1 MRQQFGALDDRS
13 PGGSQALTTLSLAL
27 LLIRVAASAWA
38 SVLQKQLFAQGYR
51 PTEIVYRGLAWMTIA
66 STPAVIASYLMHPN
80 DGTPWSAMAFP
91 LAVACLLDG
100 VGNVL
105 LVASIG
111 RGELSVIGP
120 INSYK
125 PLVGL
130 LGAWWWLGERPGSL
144 SLLGMGVILAGTWC
158 LAQGRSNDRGATPMH
173 AVAARFASIGLTA
186 LASVFLKESL
196 LRAPWLEVLWGWAL
210 GSSVVAMSI
219 DKLMCMTGSPR
230 PRQSLPTAGGSLD
243 PKLAWIALAYALLQG
258 STVLLFRTI
267 PIGPALALFQLSG
280 ILQVFLGWRLFR
292 EPHLGWRLLASLVM
306 AVGATMVLLGES
318 PLGAYNPEGVLEAA
332 K

>member
-1 MRQQFGALDDRS
+1 
-13 PGGSQALTTLSLAL
+13 
-27 LLIRVAASAWA
+27 LIRVAASAWA
-38 SVLQKQLFAQGYR
+38 SVLQKQLFAHWYR
-51 PTEIVYRGLAWMTIA
+51 PTEIVSRGLGWMAIA
-66 STPAVIASYLMHPN
+66 LAPVAFGSILMHPG
-80 DGTPWSAMAFP
+80 DGDSRAAMALP

-111 RGELSVIGP
+111 HGELSVIGP

-130 LGAWWWLGERPGSL
+130 LGAWWWLGERPASL
-144 SLLGMGVILAGTWC
+144 SLWGMLVILSGTWC
-158 LAQGRSNDRGATPMH
+158 LSQGRSRDRGATPPH
-173 AVAARFASIGLTA
+173 AIASRFASIVLTA
-186 LASVFLKESL
+186 AASVFLKEAL
-196 LRAPWLEVLWGWAL
+196 LRASWLEVLWGWAL

-219 DKLMCMTGSPR
+219 DILMRKTGPPR
-230 PRQSLPTAGGSLD
+230 PSESLPTAGGSLD
-243 PKLAWIALAYALLQG
+243 PKLARIALAYAVLQG
-258 STVLLFRTI
+258 STVLLFSRI
-267 PIGPALALFQLSG
+267 PVGPALALFQLSG

-292 EPHLGWRLLASLVM
+292 EPHLGWRLSASLVM

-318 PLGAYNPEGVLEAA
+318 PLGAYNLDGLEEAP

>member
-1 MRQQFGALDDRS
+1 MSIGLTPVAIGSFMVHSSDGA
-13 PGGSQALTTLSLAL
+13 T
-27 LLIRVAASAWA
+27 W
-38 SVLQKQLFAQGYR
+38 Y
-51 PTEIVYRGLAWMTIA
+51 
-66 STPAVIASYLMHPN
+66 
-80 DGTPWSAMAFP
+80 AMALP

-130 LGAWWWLGERPGSL
+130 LGAWWWLGEQPGSL

-158 LAQGRSNDRGATPMH
+158 LAQGRSTDRGATPMH
-173 AVAARFASIGLTA
+173 AIAARFASIGLTA
-186 LASVFLKESL
+186 MASVFLKESL
-196 LRAPWLEVLWGWAL
+196 LRASWLEVLWGWAL
-210 GSSVVAMSI
+210 GSSVVAMAI
-219 DKLMCMTGSPR
+219 DKLMHMTGSPR

-318 PLGAYNPEGVLEAA
+318 PLGAYNPDGVLEAA

>member
-1 MRQQFGALDDRS
+1 
-13 PGGSQALTTLSLAL
+13 
-27 LLIRVAASAWA
+27 
-38 SVLQKQLFAQGYR
+38 
-51 PTEIVYRGLAWMTIA
+51 MTIA
-66 STPAVIASYLMHPN
+66 LTPVVIGSFLMHPGYG
-80 DGTPWSAMAFP
+80 DAWFAMALP

-130 LGAWWWLGERPGSL
+130 LGAWWWLDERPGSL

-158 LAQGRSNDRGATPMH
+158 LSQGRSNDRGATPMH
-173 AVAARFASIGLTA
+173 AIAARFASIGLTA
-186 LASVFLKESL
+186 LASVFLKEALSK
-196 LRAPWLEVLWGWAL
+196 ASWLDVLWGWAL

-219 DKLMCMTGSPR
+219 DMLMRKFAPTRSKE
-230 PRQSLPTAGGSLD
+230 SLPTAGGSLD
-243 PKLAWIALAYALLQG
+243 PRLAWIALAYALLQG
-258 STVLLFRTI
+258 STILLFRTI

-292 EPHLGWRLLASLVM
+292 EPHLGWRLSASLVM

-318 PLGAYNPEGVLEAA
+318 PLGAYNRDGVLEAA

>member
-1 MRQQFGALDDRS
+1 MTA
-13 PGGSQALTTLSLAL
+13 LSLAL
-27 LLIRVAASAWA
+27 LLIRVASSVWA
-38 SVLQKQLFAQGYR
+38 SVLQKQLFAHWYR
-51 PTEIVYRGLAWMTIA
+51 PTEIVYRGLGWMTIA
-66 STPAVIASYLMHPN
+66 LAPVAIGSFLMHPG
-80 DGTPWSAMAFP
+80 DSDSWAVLALP

-130 LGAWWWLGERPGSL
+130 LGAWWWLGERPTSL
-144 SLLGMGVILAGTWC
+144 SLWGMLVILSGTWC
-158 LAQGRSNDRGATPMH
+158 LAQGRSTDRGATPLH
-173 AVAARFASIGLTA
+173 AIAARFASIVLTA
-186 LASVFLKESL
+186 LASVFLKEAL
-196 LRAPWLEVLWGWAL
+196 LRASWLEVLWGWAL

-219 DKLMCMTGSPR
+219 DMLMRRTGLSR
-230 PRQSLPTAGGSLD
+230 PKEPPPTAGGSWD
-243 PKLAWIALAYALLQG
+243 PKLAWISLAYAALQG
-258 STVLLFRTI
+258 STVLLFSTI

-280 ILQVFLGWRLFR
+280 ILQVFLGWQLFR
-292 EPHLGWRLLASLVM
+292 ETHLGWRLSASLVM

-318 PLGAYNPEGVLEAA
+318 PLGVYNPDGVLEAG

>member
-1 MRQQFGALDDRS
+1 
-13 PGGSQALTTLSLAL
+13 
-27 LLIRVAASAWA
+27 LIRVASSAWA
-38 SVLQKQLFAQGYR
+38 SVLQKQLFSSWYR
-51 PTEIVYRGLAWMTIA
+51 PTEIVYRGLGWMTIA
-66 STPAVIASYLMHPN
+66 LSPAAIGSFLIHPV
-80 DGTPWSAMAFP
+80 DGDAWFAMALP

-100 VGNVL
+100 IGNVL

-111 RGELSVIGP
+111 HGELSVIGP

-130 LGAWWWLGERPGSL
+130 LGAWWWLGERPGGL

-158 LAQGRSNDRGATPMH
+158 LARGRSNDRGATPML
-173 AVAARFASIGLTA
+173 AIAARFASIGLTA

-196 LRAPWLEVLWGWAL
+196 LRASWLEVLWGWAL
-210 GSSVVAMSI
+210 GSSVVALTI
-219 DKLMCMTGSPR
+219 DILMRKAGSPR
-230 PRQSLPTAGGSLD
+230 PIEALPTAGGWFD
-243 PKLAWIALAYALLQG
+243 PNLAGIALAYTVLQG

-292 EPHLGWRLLASLVM
+292 EPHLGWRLSASLVM

-318 PLGAYNPEGVLEAA
+318 PLGAYNPEGGLDAA

>member
-1 MRQQFGALDDRS
+1 MTAW
-13 PGGSQALTTLSLAL
+13 SLAL
-27 LLIRVAASAWA
+27 LLIRVASSAWA
-38 SVLQKQLFAQGYR
+38 SVLQKQLFAQRYR
-51 PTEIVYRGLAWMTIA
+51 PTEIVYRGLGWMTIA
-66 STPAVIASYLMHPN
+66 LTPVAIGSILMHPS
-80 DGTPWSAMAFP
+80 DGDAWSAVALP

-100 VGNVL
+100 IGNVL

-111 RGELSVIGP
+111 SGELSVIGP

-158 LAQGRSNDRGATPMH
+158 LARGRSTDRGTTPMR
-173 AVAARFASIGLTA
+173 AIAARFASIGLTA

-196 LRAPWLEVLWGWAL
+196 LRASWLEVLWGWAL
-210 GSSVVAMSI
+210 GSSVVALSI
-219 DKLMCMTGSPR
+219 DKWMQTTGLPR
-230 PRQSLPTAGGSLD
+230 PKESPATAGGSLD
-243 PKLAWIALAYALLQG
+243 PRLAWIAIAYAVLQG

-292 EPHLGWRLLASLVM
+292 EPHFGWRLLASVVM

-318 PLGAYNPEGVLEAA
+318 PWGAYNPDGVLEAA